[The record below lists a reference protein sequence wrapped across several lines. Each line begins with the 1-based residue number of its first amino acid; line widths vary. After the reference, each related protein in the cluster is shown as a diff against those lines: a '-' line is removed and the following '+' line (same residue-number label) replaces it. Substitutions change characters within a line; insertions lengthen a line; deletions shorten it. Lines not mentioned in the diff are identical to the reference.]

1 MKIALFLDVDITLT
15 TDYIQDVFA
24 KELGV
29 EKAYLAIER
38 EFQETKDSEKFG
50 SALSGLFAAHK
61 FTKAMAHAL
70 FDKVNLRSYVGPVFA
85 LQKQGVD
92 IYLVSSGPNYYI
104 EVLADN
110 MEVPLD
116 RKICSRYEFEG
127 PNKEISRCSHP
138 INRYDKVGFV
148 KEALAKEQYDFTIGI
163 GDDESQDEF
172 VKLCNLSMLT
182 TGKKRMPD
190 GTVADV
196 SDSNL
201 LLATNFAAV
210 IRLIKELL
218 KIKPRVQSEGA
229 PEHKPEKIDANSE
242 PVPRWFPYAAAIF
255 TASSLAT
262 LLYFLNV
269 GLSLDPARKIIF
281 YVWVALSVSASGA
294 FLTGSAVAS
303 GKVPV
308 SKDSAIRFTAIGGI
322 GSFIVILLILAKVIG

>member
-29 EKAYLAIER
+29 GKAYLEIER
-38 EFQETKDSEKFG
+38 EFQKTKNSEEFG
-50 SALSGLFAAHK
+50 SALSRLFAAHK
-61 FTKAMAHAL
+61 FTKSKAYAL
-70 FDKVNLRSYVGPVFA
+70 YDKVHLRSYVGSVFA
-85 LQKQGVD
+85 LRKQGVD

-104 EVLADN
+104 DLLADN
-110 MEVPLD
+110 MEVPKD
-116 RKICSRYEFEG
+116 RKICSIYEFEG
-127 PNKEISRCSHP
+127 PNNEISRCSHP
-138 INRYDKVGFV
+138 INRYSKIDFV
-148 KEALAKEQYDFTIGI
+148 KEALAKGKYDFTIGI
-163 GDDESQDEF
+163 GDDEGQDEF
-172 VKLCNLSMLT
+172 VKLCSLSMLT

-196 SDSNL
+196 YDSNL
-201 LLATNFAAV
+201 LLATNFDAV
-210 IRLIKELL
+210 LRLVKELL
-218 KIKPRVQSEGA
+218 KIKPRVQSDE
-229 PEHKPEKIDANSE
+229 PQEHKPAKIDANSE
-242 PVPRWFPYAAAIF
+242 PVPRWFPYAGALF
-255 TASSLAT
+255 TASSFAA

-308 SKDSAIRFTAIGGI
+308 SKGSAVRFTAYGGI
-322 GSFIVILLILAKVIG
+322 ASFIVILVILAKIIG

>member
-104 EVLADN
+104 EVSADN

-127 PNKEISRCSHP
+127 PRAFSGLTESAGFSRSW
-138 INRYDKVGFV
+138 IYDSPFV
-148 KEALAKEQYDFTIGI
+148 SIRH
-163 GDDESQDEF
+163 GD
-172 VKLCNLSMLT
+172 C
-182 TGKKRMPD
+182 D
-190 GTVADV
+190 G
-196 SDSNL
+196 
-201 LLATNFAAV
+201 
-210 IRLIKELL
+210 
-218 KIKPRVQSEGA
+218 Q
-229 PEHKPEKIDANSE
+229 
-242 PVPRWFPYAAAIF
+242 AIF
-255 TASSLAT
+255 SGLA
-262 LLYFLNV
+262 
-269 GLSLDPARKIIF
+269 
-281 YVWVALSVSASGA
+281 
-294 FLTGSAVAS
+294 
-303 GKVPV
+303 
-308 SKDSAIRFTAIGGI
+308 
-322 GSFIVILLILAKVIG
+322 